1 MMEKEAE
8 EAQNIFFENVFSR
21 RHSKLQHTA
30 LLHWQN
36 RRSKNIKIIQG
47 DNTAKLPWSKNLL
60 FKIGSTSAA

>member
-47 DNTAKLPWSKNLL
+47 VNTVKLP
-60 FKIGSTSAA
+60 